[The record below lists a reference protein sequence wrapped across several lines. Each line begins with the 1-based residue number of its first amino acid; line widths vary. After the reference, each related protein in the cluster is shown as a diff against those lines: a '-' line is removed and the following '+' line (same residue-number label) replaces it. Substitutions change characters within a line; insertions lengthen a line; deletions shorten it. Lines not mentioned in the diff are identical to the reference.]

1 MLPETSDDTRRFHPK
16 KTATGI
22 ILGIDPGLERT
33 GYAIID
39 AGGSVQRLLEAGL
52 IRLNPAQALHCRLAE
67 LAEAMRHILETRRPD
82 LVACE
87 ALYAHYKHP
96 RTAILMAH
104 ARGVILAEAAR
115 AGAPVLDVSATQV
128 KKSMTGNGRASK
140 TQIQRAVAGAL
151 RLHELLEPHDVA
163 DAAAIAL
170 CGANLDRIRSCLV
183 DSRAMGAAT

>member
-1 MLPETSDDTRRFHPK
+1 MLPETADHTHRSHPK
-16 KTATGI
+16 KIATGI
-22 ILGIDPGLERT
+22 ILGIDPGLQRT
-33 GYAIID
+33 GYAVLD
-39 AGGSVQRLLEAGL
+39 VSGSVQRLLEAGFV
-52 IRLNPAQALHCRLAE
+52 RLNPTHNLASRLAE
-67 LAEAMRHILETRRPD
+67 LADAMRHILETRRPG

-115 AGAPVLDVSATQV
+115 AGAQVLDVSATQV
-128 KKSMTGNGRASK
+128 KKSLTGNGRASK

-151 RLHELLEPHDVA
+151 RLNELLEPHDVA

-170 CGANLDRIRSCLV
+170 CGANLDRIHSGLA
-183 DSRAMGAAT
+183 DSRAVGAAT

>member
-1 MLPETSDDTRRFHPK
+1 MLPETADHTHRSHPK

-33 GYAIID
+33 GYAILD
-39 AGGSVQRLLEAGL
+39 AGGSAQRLLEAGL
-52 IRLNPAQALHCRLAE
+52 VRLNPTRSLPSRLAE
-67 LAEAMRHILETRRPD
+67 LADAMRHILETRRPH

-115 AGAPVLDVSATQV
+115 AGAPVLDVAATQV
-128 KKSMTGNGRASK
+128 KKSLTGNGRASK

-151 RLHELLEPHDVA
+151 RLRELLEPHDVA

-170 CGANLDRIRSCLV
+170 CGANLDRIRSCV
-183 DSRAMGAAT
+183 ADSPAVGAAT